1 MEEKEF
7 ADDLN
12 AFIGD
17 EEKQEDKSR
26 IKPGELQ
33 VSSKVSRKRKLNDV
47 VDFDLFKDTSTTQ
60 ENNQPNAVAPS
71 DEP

>member
-17 EEKQEDKSR
+17 EDKQEDKSR
-26 IKPGELQ
+26 VKPAELQ
-33 VSSKVSRKRKLNDV
+33 ASSKVSRKRKLNDV
-47 VDFDLFKDTSTTQ
+47 VDFDLFKDTSTT
-60 ENNQPNAVAPS
+60 
-71 DEP
+71 